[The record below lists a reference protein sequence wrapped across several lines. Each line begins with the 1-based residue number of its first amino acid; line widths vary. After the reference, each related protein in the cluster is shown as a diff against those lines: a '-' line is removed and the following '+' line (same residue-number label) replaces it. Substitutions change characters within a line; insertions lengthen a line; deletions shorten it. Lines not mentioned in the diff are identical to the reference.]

1 MFFFFLCINIL
12 RIVLQLLN
20 IVLNLCIIKNYTKYK
35 MQFQFDHI
43 LCFVFFFTVDVYV
56 SHHWKLLVKPRMLEN
71 LAKLTNVL
79 DKTCAMLEIDLV
91 SLKTIGGKK

>member
-1 MFFFFLCINIL
+1 
-12 RIVLQLLN
+12 
-20 IVLNLCIIKNYTKYK
+20 

-71 LAKLTNVL
+71 LAKLTNIL

-91 SLKTIGGKK
+91 SLKTIGGKKIVQ